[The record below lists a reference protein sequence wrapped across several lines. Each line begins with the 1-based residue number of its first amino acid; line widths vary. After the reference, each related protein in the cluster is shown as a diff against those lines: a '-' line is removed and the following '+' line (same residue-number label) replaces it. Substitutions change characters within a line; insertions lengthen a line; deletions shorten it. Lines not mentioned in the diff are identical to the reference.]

1 MLSVFEVDERS
12 SLLFFDI
19 DYEGF
24 NRDLLRSTGLMFS
37 SNFLGD
43 ALTVFYFDT

>member
-12 SLLFFDI
+12 SLFFFGMDYDSFTNDLFDWA
-19 DYEGF
+19 
-24 NRDLLRSTGLMFS
+24 LLKFS

-43 ALTVFYFDT
+43 ALTAF